1 MGLGNLWLLGGEIIR
16 DLHYDPALRKRAPER
31 LLCSVIHEDGGPL
44 LHNGTEEEQRSSTPL
59 AANSADSSLNP
70 SAGPAKP
77 ANSPDEATN
86 EAKRHAI
93 RPRNIDSTSI
103 LLASGV
109 PESTVVLVRILS
121 CLALLNAAV
130 MAAQPGFLL
139 GADYSEWLYPNAG
152 QMQIATDGSGALYI
166 LSVLPGTSLSSQP
179 VFRVTKLSADGKT
192 ILWENDLGFATDQI
206 AVDPSGGVYVLS
218 SISAVAPLV
227 PPATSLF
234 VAKLTADG
242 GGIAWKTQVPN
253 LPQYVPEP
261 VLAVDPQGRAYVAG
275 ESDASNA
282 VGGVVRLKAD
292 GSGIDYTAK
301 VAGYPTAIA
310 VDASGGAFVAGS
322 AVSSPTDVSN
332 SFLARLAPDGSAGYY
347 LTLPAALFGIVVTVD
362 PQGNAVTYSGAGN
375 EGGVLQRFDSKGAV
389 TLSQPGPK
397 SLFPALAVDAAG
409 NMYVTGSTQFL
420 TPVRNSLATC
430 GLDLLSVF
438 APDGSVLQTTYIPGG
453 HNSGALVAIG
463 VNSNVFVVDRA
474 EVGFTPSQ
482 TGPFPPVPAVPPANP
497 DATTPFLWR
506 LSPNANAQTFPLAC
520 LGNAA
525 TYNSSSLVI
534 APGTMVSLFGNGL
547 GPQQGIQT
555 QATLQSPFPTQA
567 GNVEVTF
574 DGNQAPLIWV
584 QDAQINAVAPWSL
597 MPGQTTQVCVSYQN
611 VKTNCLTVPVA
622 QTSPG
627 VFTIDGVH
635 AAALNQDG
643 TINSADHPSPVGS
656 IISVWAT
663 GLGPIDPAQGDGTLV
678 GFPLPTNT
686 AQVAVQAIAVEI
698 GLFGGPQTIITPFAV
713 TYAGPAPYLVA
724 GTSQINFQVVKYA
737 GTIMVGNGF
746 QIYVAP

>member
-1 MGLGNLWLLGGEIIR
+1 M
-16 DLHYDPALRKRAPER
+16 
-31 LLCSVIHEDGGPL
+31 
-44 LHNGTEEEQRSSTPL
+44 
-59 AANSADSSLNP
+59 
-70 SAGPAKP
+70 
-77 ANSPDEATN
+77 
-86 EAKRHAI
+86 
-93 RPRNIDSTSI
+93 
-103 LLASGV
+103 
-109 PESTVVLVRILS
+109 
-121 CLALLNAAV
+121 
-130 MAAQPGFLL
+130 AQPGFLL
-139 GADYSEWLYPNAG
+139 GPDYSEWLYPNACE
-152 QMQIATDGSGALYI
+152 MQIATDGSGALYI
-166 LSVLPGTSLSSQP
+166 LSVLSGNCPSSP
-179 VFRVTKLSADGKT
+179 SVFRVTKLSADGKT

-206 AVDPSGGVYVLS
+206 AVDPSGGVYLLS

-227 PPATSLF
+227 PPAPSLF

-275 ESDASNA
+275 ESDAGNV
-282 VGGVVRLKAD
+282 VGAVVRLKAD
-292 GSGIDYTAK
+292 GSGIDYTAA

-322 AVSSPTDVSN
+322 PASYGVSN
-332 SFLARLAPDGSAGYY
+332 TFLARLAPDGSAGFY
-347 LTLPAALFGIVVTVD
+347 LTLPAAIYGIAAAVD
-362 PQGNAVTYSGAGN
+362 PQGNAVIYRSTGN
-375 EGGVLQRFDSKGAV
+375 EGGVLQRFDSTGAV
-389 TLSQPGPK
+389 TLSRPGPK
-397 SLFPALAVDAAG
+397 SFFPALAVDAAG
-409 NMYVTGSTQFL
+409 NMYVAGSTEYL

-430 GLDLLSVF
+430 GQDLLSVF

-453 HNSGALVAIG
+453 HNSGALVALG
-463 VNSNVFVVDRA
+463 VHSNVFVVDQA

-482 TGPFPPVPAVPPANP
+482 TGPFPYVAPANP
-497 DATTPFLWR
+497 GYATTPFLWR

-525 TYNSSSLVI
+525 TYTGSLV
-534 APGTMVSLFGNGL
+534 APGMMVSLFGNGL

-555 QATLQSPFPTQA
+555 QATLRSPFPTQA

-574 DGNQAPLIWV
+574 DGKPAPLVWV

-597 MPGQTTQVCVSYQN
+597 TPGRTTQVCVSYQD

-622 QTSPG
+622 RTSPG
-627 VFTIDGVH
+627 VFTRDGVH
-635 AAALNQDG
+635 AAAMNQDG
-643 TINSADHPSPVGS
+643 TINSADHPAPVGS

-686 AQVAVQAIAVEI
+686 AQAAVQAILVTI
-698 GLFGGPQTIITPFAV
+698 GLFGDGGTTITPFVV

-724 GTSQINFQVVKYA
+724 GTSQINFQVVQYT
-737 GTIMVGNGF
+737 GTIFVDSGNGF
-746 QIYVAP
+746 QIYVAQ

>member
-1 MGLGNLWLLGGEIIR
+1 
-16 DLHYDPALRKRAPER
+16 
-31 LLCSVIHEDGGPL
+31 
-44 LHNGTEEEQRSSTPL
+44 
-59 AANSADSSLNP
+59 
-70 SAGPAKP
+70 
-77 ANSPDEATN
+77 
-86 EAKRHAI
+86 
-93 RPRNIDSTSI
+93 
-103 LLASGV
+103 LASGV
-109 PESTVVLVRILS
+109 QESTFMLVRILS

-192 ILWENDLGFATDQI
+192 ILWENDLGFETDQI

-218 SISAVAPLV
+218 SISAAV
-227 PPATSLF
+227 PGVQPATSLF
-234 VAKLTADG
+234 VEKLSADG

-253 LPQYVPEP
+253 LPQYDPAP

-322 AVSSPTDVSN
+322 AVSQADVSS
-332 SFLARLAPDGSAGYY
+332 SFLARLAPDGSAGFYS
-347 LTLPAALFGIVVTVD
+347 TLPAAIFGIVVAVD
-362 PQGNAVTYSGAGN
+362 PQGNAVIYRSTGN
-375 EGGVLQRFDSKGAV
+375 EGGVLQRFDSTGAV
-389 TLSQPGPK
+389 TLSRPGPK

-409 NMYVTGSTQFL
+409 NMYVTGSTQYL

-482 TGPFPPVPAVPPANP
+482 TGPFPSVPPANP
-497 DATTPFLWR
+497 GDATTPFLWR

-525 TYNSSSLVI
+525 TYTGSSV
-534 APGTMVSLFGNGL
+534 APGMMVSLFGNGL

-574 DGNQAPLIWV
+574 DGNPVPLTWV

-597 MPGQTTQVCVSYQN
+597 IPGQTTQVCVSYQN

-643 TINSADHPSPVGS
+643 TINSADHPAPVGS
-656 IISVWAT
+656 IISAWAT

-686 AQVAVQAIAVEI
+686 AQVAVQAIAVII
-698 GLFGGPQTIITPFAV
+698 GRGTTVTPFAV
-713 TYAGPAPYLVA
+713 TYAGPAPFLVA

-737 GTIMVGNGF
+737 GTIFVEGSNGF
-746 QIYVAP
+746 QIYVGQ

>member
-1 MGLGNLWLLGGEIIR
+1 MARRLVSILCGL
-16 DLHYDPALRKRAPER
+16 
-31 LLCSVIHEDGGPL
+31 V
-44 LHNGTEEEQRSSTPL
+44 
-59 AANSADSSLNP
+59 SLN
-70 SAGPAKP
+70 
-77 ANSPDEATN
+77 
-86 EAKRHAI
+86 
-93 RPRNIDSTSI
+93 
-103 LLASGV
+103 
-109 PESTVVLVRILS
+109 
-121 CLALLNAAV
+121 AV
-130 MAAQPGFLL
+130 AMAAQPGFLL

-152 QMQIATDGSGALYI
+152 KMEIATDGSGALYI
-166 LSVLPGTSLSSQP
+166 LSVFPGTSLSSP
-179 VFRVTKLSADGKT
+179 SVFRVTKLSADGKT

-218 SISAVAPLV
+218 SISAVSPLV

-234 VAKLTADG
+234 VAKLTTDG
-242 GGIAWKTQVPN
+242 SGIAWKTQVPN

-275 ESDASNA
+275 ESDASNS
-282 VGGVVRLKAD
+282 VGAVVRLKAD

-322 AVSSPTDVSN
+322 AISSPTSVTN
-332 SFLARLAPDGSAGYY
+332 YFLARLAPDGSAGFYS
-347 LTLPAALFGIVVTVD
+347 TLPPAIFGIAVAVD
-362 PQGNAVTYSGAGN
+362 AQGNAVTYSGTGN
-375 EGGVLQRFDSKGAV
+375 PGGVLQRFDSTGAV
-389 TLSQPGPK
+389 TLSRPGPK

-409 NMYVTGSTQFL
+409 NMYVTGSTQYL

-474 EVGFTPSQ
+474 EAGFKPSEA
-482 TGPFPPVPAVPPANP
+482 GPFPSVPLANP
-497 DATTPFLWR
+497 GDATTPFLWR
-506 LSPNANAQTFPLAC
+506 LSPNANAKTFPLAC
-520 LGNAA
+520 SGNAA
-525 TYNSSSLVI
+525 TYTGSSV
-534 APGTMVSLFGNGL
+534 APGMMVSLFGNGL

-574 DGNQAPLIWV
+574 DGNLVPLTWV

-597 MPGQTTQVCVSYQN
+597 IPGQSTQVCVSYRN
-611 VKTNCLTVPVA
+611 VKTNCLTVPVSP
-622 QTSPG
+622 TSPG

-643 TINSADHPSPVGS
+643 TINSADHPAPVGS

-678 GFPLPTNT
+678 GFPLPINT
-686 AQVAVQAIAVEI
+686 GQVAVQAIQVII
-698 GLFGGPQTIITPFAV
+698 GPFGGGQTIITPFAV

-724 GTSQINFQVVKYA
+724 GTCQINFQVVKYA
-737 GTIMVGNGF
+737 GTVFVDGSNGF
-746 QIYVAP
+746 QIYVAQ

>member
-1 MGLGNLWLLGGEIIR
+1 MHASTFVLL
-16 DLHYDPALRKRAPER
+16 
-31 LLCSVIHEDGGPL
+31 
-44 LHNGTEEEQRSSTPL
+44 
-59 AANSADSSLNP
+59 
-70 SAGPAKP
+70 
-77 ANSPDEATN
+77 
-86 EAKRHAI
+86 
-93 RPRNIDSTSI
+93 
-103 LLASGV
+103 
-109 PESTVVLVRILS
+109 RILS

-139 GADYSEWLYPNAG
+139 GADYSEWLYPNANEI
-152 QMQIATDGSGALYI
+152 QIATDGSGALYI
-166 LSVLPGTSLSSQP
+166 LSVFPGTSLGSPS

-218 SISAVAPLV
+218 SISGVAPLV
-227 PPATSLF
+227 PPAPSLF

-253 LPQYVPEP
+253 LPQYRPEP
-261 VLAVDPQGRAYVAG
+261 VLAVDREGRAYVAG
-275 ESDASNA
+275 ESDAGNA
-282 VGGVVRLKAD
+282 VGAVVRVRAD

-322 AVSSPTDVSN
+322 PASYGVSN
-332 SFLARLAPDGSAGYY
+332 TFLARLAPNGSAGFY
-347 LTLPAALFGIVVTVD
+347 LTLPAAIYGIVVAVD
-362 PQGNAVTYSGAGN
+362 PQGNAVIYRSTGN
-375 EGGVLQRFDSKGAV
+375 EGGVLQRFDSTGAV
-389 TLSQPGPK
+389 TLSRPGPK
-397 SLFPALAVDAAG
+397 SLLPALAVDAAG
-409 NMYVTGSTQFL
+409 NMYVTGSTDYL

-430 GLDLLSVF
+430 GMDLLSVF

-453 HNSGALVAIG
+453 NNSGALVAIG

-474 EVGFTPSQ
+474 QAGFTPSE
-482 TGPFPPVPAVPPANP
+482 TGPFPPVPPANP
-497 DATTPFLWR
+497 GSATAFLWR

-525 TYNSSSLVI
+525 TYNHFVAI
-534 APGTMVSLFGNGL
+534 APGMMVSLFGSGL

-574 DGNQAPLIWV
+574 DGKPAPLTWV

-597 MPGQTTQVCVSYQN
+597 TPGQATQICVSYQN

-622 QTSPG
+622 QSSPG

-643 TINSADHPSPVGS
+643 TINSADHPAPVGS
-656 IISVWAT
+656 IIAVFAT

-686 AQVAVQAIAVEI
+686 AQVAVQAIAVVF
-698 GLFGGPQTIITPFAV
+698 GFFGGGQTIITPFVV

-737 GTIMVGNGF
+737 GTIMVEGSNGF
-746 QIYVAP
+746 QIYVAQ

>member
-1 MGLGNLWLLGGEIIR
+1 M
-16 DLHYDPALRKRAPER
+16 
-31 LLCSVIHEDGGPL
+31 
-44 LHNGTEEEQRSSTPL
+44 
-59 AANSADSSLNP
+59 
-70 SAGPAKP
+70 
-77 ANSPDEATN
+77 
-86 EAKRHAI
+86 
-93 RPRNIDSTSI
+93 
-103 LLASGV
+103 
-109 PESTVVLVRILS
+109 LVRILF

-130 MAAQPGFLL
+130 MATQPGFLL
-139 GADYSEWLYPNAG
+139 GPDYSEWLYPNAG

-166 LSVLPGTSLSSQP
+166 LSVLTGTSLSSQP

-192 ILWENDLGFATDQI
+192 ILWENDLGFATYQI

-218 SISAVAPLV
+218 SISTEAPGVL
-227 PPATSLF
+227 PAPSLF
-234 VAKLTADG
+234 VAKLTFDG

-253 LPQYVPEP
+253 FPAYVPTP

-275 ESDASNA
+275 ESDASNT

-322 AVSSPTDVSN
+322 SDPSQGDVSST
-332 SFLARLAPDGSAGYY
+332 FLARLAPDGSAGFYS
-347 LTLPAALFGIVVTVD
+347 TLPAAIFGFVVAVD
-362 PQGNAVTYSGAGN
+362 PQGNAVTYSGTGN
-375 EGGVLQRFDSKGAV
+375 EGGVLQRFDSTGAV
-389 TLSQPGPK
+389 TLSRPGPK
-397 SLFPALAVDAAG
+397 SFVPALAVDAAG
-409 NMYVTGSTQFL
+409 NMYVTGSTEYL

-497 DATTPFLWR
+497 DATTAFLWR

-525 TYNSSSLVI
+525 TNNGSVAI
-534 APGTMVSLFGNGL
+534 TPGMMVSLFGNGL

-574 DGNQAPLIWV
+574 DGNPAPLTWV

-597 MPGQTTQVCVSYQN
+597 TPGQTTQVCVSYQN
-611 VKTNCLTVPVA
+611 VKTNCLTGLVA
-622 QTSPG
+622 QNSPG

-643 TINSADHPSPVGS
+643 TINSADHPAPVGS

-686 AQVAVQAIAVEI
+686 AQVAVQAIALVL
-698 GLFGGPQTIITPFAV
+698 GFFGGGYTIITPFVV

-724 GTSQINFQVVKYA
+724 GTSQINFQVVKYP
-737 GTIMVGNGF
+737 GTIFVGNGF
-746 QIYVAP
+746 QIYVAQ

>member
-1 MGLGNLWLLGGEIIR
+1 M
-16 DLHYDPALRKRAPER
+16 
-31 LLCSVIHEDGGPL
+31 
-44 LHNGTEEEQRSSTPL
+44 
-59 AANSADSSLNP
+59 
-70 SAGPAKP
+70 
-77 ANSPDEATN
+77 
-86 EAKRHAI
+86 
-93 RPRNIDSTSI
+93 
-103 LLASGV
+103 
-109 PESTVVLVRILS
+109 LVRILF

-139 GADYSEWLYPNAG
+139 GADYSEWLYPNANEI
-152 QMQIATDGSGALYI
+152 QIATDGSGALYI
-166 LSVLPGTSLSSQP
+166 LSVFPGASLSPPS

-192 ILWENDLGFATDQI
+192 ILWETDLGFATDQI
-206 AVDPSGGVYVLS
+206 AVDPSGGVYLLS
-218 SISAVAPLV
+218 SISGLAPEV
-227 PPATSLF
+227 PPAKSLF
-234 VAKLTADG
+234 VAKLSADG

-261 VLAVDPQGRAYVAG
+261 VLAVDRQGRAYVAG
-275 ESDASNA
+275 ESDAGHA
-282 VGGVVRLKAD
+282 VGAVVRLKAD

-322 AVSSPTDVSN
+322 AVQPTDAS
-332 SFLARLAPDGSAGYY
+332 STFLARLAPDGSAGFYS
-347 LTLPAALFGIVVTVD
+347 TLPAAIYGIAVAVD
-362 PQGNAVTYSGAGN
+362 PQGNAVIYRSTGN
-375 EGGVLQRFDSKGAV
+375 EGGVLQRFDSTGAA
-389 TLSQPGPK
+389 TLSRPGPK
-397 SLFPALAVDAAG
+397 SFLPALAVDAAG
-409 NMYVTGSTQFL
+409 NMYVTGSTDYL
-420 TPVRNSLATC
+420 TPVRNSLGTC
-430 GLDLLSVF
+430 GQDVLSVF

-453 HNSGALVAIG
+453 TNSGALVAIG

-474 EVGFTPSQ
+474 QAGFTPSE
-482 TGPFPPVPAVPPANP
+482 TGPFPPVPPATP
-497 DATTPFLWR
+497 GSATTAFLWR
-506 LSPNANAQTFPLAC
+506 LSPNANAQTVPLAC

-525 TYNSSSLVI
+525 TYNHFVAI
-534 APGTMVSLFGNGL
+534 APGMMVSLFGSGL

-574 DGNQAPLIWV
+574 DGKPAPLIWV

-597 MPGQTTQVCVSYQN
+597 IPGEATQVCVSYQN

-622 QTSPG
+622 QNSPG

-643 TINSADHPSPVGS
+643 TINSADHPAPVGS
-656 IISVWAT
+656 IISVFAT

-686 AQVAVQAIAVEI
+686 TPVAVQAIALVF
-698 GLFGGPQTIITPFAV
+698 GFFGGGQTIITPFVV

-724 GTSQINFQVVKYA
+724 GTSQINFQVVKYI
-737 GTIMVGNGF
+737 GTIMLGNGF
-746 QIYVAP
+746 QIYVAQ

>member
-1 MGLGNLWLLGGEIIR
+1 M
-16 DLHYDPALRKRAPER
+16 
-31 LLCSVIHEDGGPL
+31 HE
-44 LHNGTEEEQRSSTPL
+44 NTF
-59 AANSADSSLNP
+59 
-70 SAGPAKP
+70 
-77 ANSPDEATN
+77 
-86 EAKRHAI
+86 
-93 RPRNIDSTSI
+93 
-103 LLASGV
+103 
-109 PESTVVLVRILS
+109 VLVRILS

-130 MAAQPGFLL
+130 MAQPGFLL
-139 GADYSEWLYPNAG
+139 GPDYSEWLYPNAG
-152 QMQIATDGSGALYI
+152 NMQIATDGSGALYI
-166 LSVLPGTSLSSQP
+166 LSVLTGTSLSSQP

-192 ILWENDLGFATDQI
+192 ILWENDLGFATSQI

-218 SISAVAPLV
+218 SISTAVPGVL
-227 PPATSLF
+227 PSPSLF

-253 LPQYVPEP
+253 LPPYVPTP

-275 ESDASNA
+275 ESDAGNV

-292 GSGIDYTAK
+292 GSGIDYTAE

-322 AVSSPTDVSN
+322 PASYGVSN
-332 SFLARLAPDGSAGYY
+332 TFLARLAPDGSAGFY
-347 LTLPAALFGIVVTVD
+347 LTLPAAIYGIAAAVD
-362 PQGNAVTYSGAGN
+362 PQGNAVLYRSTGN
-375 EGGVLQRFDSKGAV
+375 EGGVLQRFDSTGAV

-397 SLFPALAVDAAG
+397 SFFPALAVDAAG
-409 NMYVTGSTQFL
+409 NMYVTGSTEYL

-430 GLDLLSVF
+430 GQDLLSVF

-463 VNSNVFVVDRA
+463 VHSNVFVIDRA

-482 TGPFPPVPAVPPANP
+482 NGPFPPVPAIPPANP
-497 DATTPFLWR
+497 YATTPFLWR

-525 TYNSSSLVI
+525 TYTGSFV
-534 APGTMVSLFGNGL
+534 APGMMVSLFGNGL

-555 QATLQSPFPTQA
+555 QATLRSPFPTQA

-574 DGNQAPLIWV
+574 DGKPAPLVWV

-597 MPGQTTQVCVSYQN
+597 TPGQTTQVCVSYQD

-622 QTSPG
+622 RTSPG
-627 VFTIDGVH
+627 AYTIDGVH

-643 TINSADHPSPVGS
+643 TINSADHPAPVGS

-678 GFPLPTNT
+678 GFPLPTNK
-686 AQVAVQAIAVEI
+686 AQVAVQAIAVSI
-698 GLFGGPQTIITPFAV
+698 GPFGGGQTIITPFVV

-724 GTSQINFQVVKYA
+724 GTSQINFQVVQYA
-737 GTIMVGNGF
+737 GTIFVESGNGF
-746 QIYVAP
+746 QIYVAK

>member
-1 MGLGNLWLLGGEIIR
+1 
-16 DLHYDPALRKRAPER
+16 
-31 LLCSVIHEDGGPL
+31 
-44 LHNGTEEEQRSSTPL
+44 
-59 AANSADSSLNP
+59 
-70 SAGPAKP
+70 
-77 ANSPDEATN
+77 
-86 EAKRHAI
+86 
-93 RPRNIDSTSI
+93 
-103 LLASGV
+103 
-109 PESTVVLVRILS
+109 
-121 CLALLNAAV
+121 
-130 MAAQPGFLL
+130 MAQSGFLL
-139 GADYSEWLYPNAG
+139 GADYSEWLYPDTG

-166 LSVLPGTSLSSQP
+166 LSVSPGTSLSSQP

-192 ILWENDLGFATDQI
+192 ILWENDLGFATGQI

-218 SISAVAPLV
+218 SISTEVPGVLPAP
-227 PPATSLF
+227 SLF

-253 LPQYVPEP
+253 FPFPTP

-275 ESDASNA
+275 LSDSSNV
-282 VGGVVRLKAD
+282 VGAVVRLKAD

-301 VAGYPTAIA
+301 VAGYPTSIA

-322 AVSSPTDVSN
+322 PPSYGVSN
-332 SFLARLAPDGSAGYY
+332 TFLARLAPDGSAGFYS
-347 LTLPAALFGIVVTVD
+347 TLPAAINGIVVAVD
-362 PQGNAVTYSGAGN
+362 PQGNAVTYSGTGN
-375 EGGVLQRFDSKGAV
+375 EGGVLQRFDSTGAV
-389 TLSQPGPK
+389 TLSQPGPR
-397 SLFPALAVDAAG
+397 SLVPALSVDAAG
-409 NMYVTGSTQFL
+409 NMYVTGSTQNL

-430 GLDLLSVF
+430 GVDLLSVF

-453 HNSGALVAIG
+453 MNSGALVALG
-463 VNSNVFVVDRA
+463 VNSNVFVVDQA
-474 EVGFTPSQ
+474 EAGFTPSQ
-482 TGPFPPVPAVPPANP
+482 TGPFPYVPPASP
-497 DATTPFLWR
+497 GDATTPFLWR

-525 TYNSSSLVI
+525 TYNSSSVYI
-534 APGTMVSLFGNGL
+534 APGAMVSLFGNGL

-555 QATLQSPFPTQA
+555 QATFQSPFPTQA

-574 DGNQAPLIWV
+574 DGNPAPLIWV

-597 MPGQTTQVCVSYQN
+597 IPGQTTQVCVSYQD

-622 QTSPG
+622 PISPG

-643 TINSADHPSPVGS
+643 TINSADHPAPVGS

-663 GLGPIDPAQGDGTLV
+663 GLGPVDPAQGDGTLV

-686 AQVAVQAIAVEI
+686 APVAVQAIALVF
-698 GLFGGPQTIITPFAV
+698 GFFGGGQTIITPFVV

-724 GTSQINFQVVKYA
+724 GTSQINFQVVQYA
-737 GTIMVGNGF
+737 GTIYVESGNGF
-746 QIYVAP
+746 QIYVAQ

>member
-1 MGLGNLWLLGGEIIR
+1 
-16 DLHYDPALRKRAPER
+16 
-31 LLCSVIHEDGGPL
+31 
-44 LHNGTEEEQRSSTPL
+44 
-59 AANSADSSLNP
+59 
-70 SAGPAKP
+70 
-77 ANSPDEATN
+77 
-86 EAKRHAI
+86 
-93 RPRNIDSTSI
+93 
-103 LLASGV
+103 
-109 PESTVVLVRILS
+109 
-121 CLALLNAAV
+121 

-139 GADYSEWLYPNAG
+139 GPDYSEWLYPNAG
-152 QMQIATDGSGALYI
+152 EMKIATDGSGALYI
-166 LSVLPGTSLSSQP
+166 LSVFPGTSLTSPS

-282 VGGVVRLKAD
+282 VGAVVRLKAD
-292 GSGIDYTAK
+292 GSGIDYIAK

-322 AVSSPTDVSN
+322 AVSQADVSS
-332 SFLARLAPDGSAGYY
+332 SFLARLAPDGSAGFYS
-347 LTLPAALFGIVVTVD
+347 TLPATIYGIVVAVD
-362 PQGNAVTYSGAGN
+362 PQGNAVIYRSTGN
-375 EGGVLQRFDSKGAV
+375 EGGVLQRFDSTGAV
-389 TLSQPGPK
+389 KLSRPGPK
-397 SLFPALAVDAAG
+397 SFFPALAVDAAG
-409 NMYVTGSTQFL
+409 NMYVTGSTEYL

-453 HNSGALVAIG
+453 FNSGALVAIG
-463 VNSNVFVVDRA
+463 ANSNVFVVDRA
-474 EVGFTPSQ
+474 EVGFTPSE
-482 TGPFPPVPAVPPANP
+482 TGPFPPVPPANP
-497 DATTPFLWR
+497 GYATTAFLWR

-525 TYNSSSLVI
+525 TYTDSLMGT
-534 APGTMVSLFGNGL
+534 APGMMVSLFGNGL

-555 QATLQSPFPTQA
+555 QATLQTPFPTQA

-574 DGNQAPLIWV
+574 DGKPAPLLWV
-584 QDAQINAVAPWSL
+584 QDAQINALAPWSL
-597 MPGQTTQVCVSYQN
+597 TPGQTTQVCVSYQN
-611 VKTNCLTVPVA
+611 VKTNCLTVLVA
-622 QTSPG
+622 GSSPG

-643 TINSADHPSPVGS
+643 TINSADHPAPVGS
-656 IISVWAT
+656 IISVFAT
-663 GLGPIDPAQGDGTLV
+663 GLGPIKPAQDDGTLV
-678 GFPLPTNT
+678 GFPLPTNV
-686 AQVAVQAIAVEI
+686 ARVAVQAIQVI
-698 GLFGGPQTIITPFAV
+698 TGPFGGGTTITPFVV
-713 TYAGPAPYLVA
+713 TYAGPAPFLVA

-737 GTIMVGNGF
+737 GEILVASSNGF
-746 QIYVAP
+746 QIYVAQ

>member
-1 MGLGNLWLLGGEIIR
+1 M
-16 DLHYDPALRKRAPER
+16 
-31 LLCSVIHEDGGPL
+31 
-44 LHNGTEEEQRSSTPL
+44 
-59 AANSADSSLNP
+59 
-70 SAGPAKP
+70 
-77 ANSPDEATN
+77 
-86 EAKRHAI
+86 
-93 RPRNIDSTSI
+93 
-103 LLASGV
+103 
-109 PESTVVLVRILS
+109 LVRILS

-139 GADYSEWLYPNAG
+139 GVDYSEWLYPNAG
-152 QMQIATDGSGALYI
+152 NMQIATDGSGALYI
-166 LSVLPGTSLSSQP
+166 LSALPGA

-192 ILWENDLGFATDQI
+192 ILWENDLGFETGQI

-218 SISAVAPLV
+218 SLSAAVPGVQPAP
-227 PPATSLF
+227 SLF

-253 LPQYVPEP
+253 LPQYDPPP

-275 ESDASNA
+275 ESDAGNA
-282 VGGVVRLKAD
+282 VGAVVRLKAD

-301 VAGYPTAIA
+301 VAGYPTSIA
-310 VDASGGAFVAGS
+310 VDASGAAFVAGS
-322 AVSSPTDVSN
+322 PASYGVSN
-332 SFLARLAPDGSAGYY
+332 TFLARLAPDGSAGYY
-347 LTLPAALFGIVVTVD
+347 LTLPAAIFGIVVAVD
-362 PQGNAVTYSGAGN
+362 PQGNAVIYRSTGN
-375 EGGVLQRFDSKGAV
+375 EGGVLQRFDSTGAV
-389 TLSQPGPK
+389 TLSRPGPK

-409 NMYVTGSTQFL
+409 NMYVTGSTQYL

-474 EVGFTPSQ
+474 EVGFTPSEI
-482 TGPFPPVPAVPPANP
+482 GPFPPVPPANP
-497 DATTPFLWR
+497 GSATTAFLWR
-506 LSPNANAQTFPLAC
+506 LSPNANAQTVPLAC

-525 TYNSSSLVI
+525 TYTGSFVAI

-574 DGNQAPLIWV
+574 DGNPAPLTWV
-584 QDAQINAVAPWSL
+584 QDGQINAVAPWSL
-597 MPGQTTQVCVSYQN
+597 TPGQTTQVCVSYQN

-622 QTSPG
+622 QISGG

-643 TINSADHPSPVGS
+643 TINSADHPAPVGS

-678 GFPLPTNT
+678 GFPLPTNR
-686 AQVAVQAIAVEI
+686 AQVAVQAIQVII
-698 GLFGGPQTIITPFAV
+698 GHFGGGYTIITPFVV

-737 GTIMVGNGF
+737 GTIFADSNGF
-746 QIYVAP
+746 QIYVAQ

>member
-1 MGLGNLWLLGGEIIR
+1 
-16 DLHYDPALRKRAPER
+16 
-31 LLCSVIHEDGGPL
+31 
-44 LHNGTEEEQRSSTPL
+44 
-59 AANSADSSLNP
+59 
-70 SAGPAKP
+70 
-77 ANSPDEATN
+77 
-86 EAKRHAI
+86 
-93 RPRNIDSTSI
+93 
-103 LLASGV
+103 
-109 PESTVVLVRILS
+109 
-121 CLALLNAAV
+121 

-152 QMQIATDGSGALYI
+152 KMQIATDGSGALYI
-166 LSVLPGTSLSSQP
+166 LSFFPGTSLSSPP

-218 SISAVAPLV
+218 SISAAVPGV

-234 VAKLTADG
+234 VAKLSADG
-242 GGIAWKTQVPN
+242 GGIAWKRQVPN
-253 LPQYVPEP
+253 FPQLVPAP

-322 AVSSPTDVSN
+322 AVSQADVSS
-332 SFLARLAPDGSAGYY
+332 SFLARLAPDGSAGFYS
-347 LTLPAALFGIVVTVD
+347 TLPAAIFGIVVAVD
-362 PQGNAVTYSGAGN
+362 PQGNAVIYRSTGN
-375 EGGVLQRFDSKGAV
+375 EGGVLQRFDSTGAV
-389 TLSQPGPK
+389 TLSRPGPK

-409 NMYVTGSTQFL
+409 NMYVTGSTQYL
-420 TPVRNSLATC
+420 IPVRNSLATC
-430 GLDLLSVF
+430 GLDLLSVS

-453 HNSGALVAIG
+453 HNSGALVATG

-482 TGPFPPVPAVPPANP
+482 TGPFPPVPPANP
-497 DATTPFLWR
+497 GFATTAFLWR
-506 LSPNANAQTFPLAC
+506 LSPNANAQTVPLAC

-525 TYNSSSLVI
+525 TYTGSFV
-534 APGTMVSLFGNGL
+534 APGMMVSLFGNGL

-574 DGNQAPLIWV
+574 DGKPAPLIWV

-597 MPGQTTQVCVSYQN
+597 TPGQTTQVCVSYQN
-611 VKTNCLTVPVA
+611 VKTNCLTEPVA
-622 QTSPG
+622 QNSPG

-643 TINSADHPSPVGS
+643 TINSADHPAPVGS
-656 IISVWAT
+656 IISVFAT

-686 AQVAVQAIAVEI
+686 AQVAVQAILVII
-698 GLFGGPQTIITPFAV
+698 GPFGGGQTIITPFVV

-737 GTIMVGNGF
+737 GTIFVESSNGF
-746 QIYVAP
+746 QIYVAQ

>member
-1 MGLGNLWLLGGEIIR
+1 
-16 DLHYDPALRKRAPER
+16 
-31 LLCSVIHEDGGPL
+31 
-44 LHNGTEEEQRSSTPL
+44 
-59 AANSADSSLNP
+59 
-70 SAGPAKP
+70 
-77 ANSPDEATN
+77 
-86 EAKRHAI
+86 
-93 RPRNIDSTSI
+93 
-103 LLASGV
+103 
-109 PESTVVLVRILS
+109 
-121 CLALLNAAV
+121 
-130 MAAQPGFLL
+130 MAAQPGFML

-152 QMQIATDGSGALYI
+152 KMQIATDGSGALYI
-166 LSVLPGTSLSSQP
+166 LSVFPGTSLSSP
-179 VFRVTKLSADGKT
+179 SVFRVTRLSADGKT
-192 ILWENDLGFATDQI
+192 ILWENNPGFATDQI
-206 AVDPSGGVYVLS
+206 AVDPSGGVYLLS

-234 VAKLTADG
+234 VAKLSADG

-322 AVSSPTDVSN
+322 VVSSPTDVS
-332 SFLARLAPDGSAGYY
+332 STFLARLAPDGSAGFYS
-347 LTLPAALFGIVVTVD
+347 TLPAAIYGMVVAVD
-362 PQGNAVTYSGAGN
+362 PQGNAVIYSGAGN
-375 EGGVLQRFDSKGAV
+375 EGGVLQRFDSTGAV
-389 TLSQPGPK
+389 TLSQSGPK
-397 SLFPALAVDAAG
+397 SLFPALAVDASG
-409 NMYVTGSTQFL
+409 NMYVTGSTQYL

-463 VNSNVFVVDRA
+463 VNSNVFVVDQA

-482 TGPFPPVPAVPPANP
+482 TGPFPYVPPANP
-497 DATTPFLWR
+497 GDATTPFLWR

-525 TYNSSSLVI
+525 TYNSSSVEI

-574 DGNQAPLIWV
+574 DGNPAPLTWV

-597 MPGQTTQVCVSYQN
+597 TPGQTTQVCVSYQN

-622 QTSPG
+622 QISPG

-643 TINSADHPSPVGS
+643 TINSADHPAPVGS
-656 IISVWAT
+656 TISVWAT

-686 AQVAVQAIAVEI
+686 AQVAVQAIAVEF
-698 GLFGGPQTIITPFAV
+698 GFFGGGQTIITPFLL

-724 GTSQINFQVVKYA
+724 GTSQINFQVVNYA
-737 GTIMVGNGF
+737 GTIYVESGNGF
-746 QIYVAP
+746 QIYVAQ

>member
-1 MGLGNLWLLGGEIIR
+1 M
-16 DLHYDPALRKRAPER
+16 
-31 LLCSVIHEDGGPL
+31 
-44 LHNGTEEEQRSSTPL
+44 
-59 AANSADSSLNP
+59 
-70 SAGPAKP
+70 
-77 ANSPDEATN
+77 
-86 EAKRHAI
+86 
-93 RPRNIDSTSI
+93 
-103 LLASGV
+103 
-109 PESTVVLVRILS
+109 LVRILS
-121 CLALLNAAV
+121 CLALFNAAV
-130 MAAQPGFLL
+130 MATQPGFLL

-152 QMQIATDGSGALYI
+152 KMQIATDGSGALYI
-166 LSVLPGTSLSSQP
+166 LSVFPGTSLSSPP

-218 SISAVAPLV
+218 SISTVVPGV
-227 PPATSLF
+227 PPAPSLF

-253 LPQYVPEP
+253 LPQLVPLFP
-261 VLAVDPQGRAYVAG
+261 FPGNVLAVDPQGRAYVAG

-322 AVSSPTDVSN
+322 AVSQADVSS
-332 SFLARLAPDGSAGYY
+332 SFLERLAPDGTAGFYS
-347 LTLPAALFGIVVTVD
+347 TLPAAIFGIVVAVD
-362 PQGNAVTYSGAGN
+362 PQGNAVIYSGTGN
-375 EGGVLQRFDSKGAV
+375 EGGVLQRFDSTGAV
-389 TLSQPGPK
+389 TLSRPGPK

-409 NMYVTGSTQFL
+409 NMYVTGSTQYL

-482 TGPFPPVPAVPPANP
+482 TGPFPPVPPANP
-497 DATTPFLWR
+497 GDATTAFLWR
-506 LSPNANAQTFPLAC
+506 LSPNANAQTVPLAC

-525 TYNSSSLVI
+525 TYNGFVAI
-534 APGTMVSLFGNGL
+534 APGMMVSLFGNGL

-574 DGNQAPLIWV
+574 DGNPAPLTWV
-584 QDAQINAVAPWSL
+584 QDAQINAVAPWPL
-597 MPGQTTQVCVSYQN
+597 IPGQTTQVCVSYQN
-611 VKTNCLTVPVA
+611 VKTNCLTVLVA

-643 TINSADHPSPVGS
+643 TINSADHPAPVGS

-686 AQVAVQAIAVEI
+686 AQVAVQAIQVII
-698 GLFGGPQTIITPFAV
+698 GHFGGGTTITPFVV

-737 GTIMVGNGF
+737 GTIFAGSNGF
-746 QIYVAP
+746 QIYVAQ

>member
-1 MGLGNLWLLGGEIIR
+1 
-16 DLHYDPALRKRAPER
+16 
-31 LLCSVIHEDGGPL
+31 
-44 LHNGTEEEQRSSTPL
+44 
-59 AANSADSSLNP
+59 
-70 SAGPAKP
+70 
-77 ANSPDEATN
+77 
-86 EAKRHAI
+86 
-93 RPRNIDSTSI
+93 
-103 LLASGV
+103 
-109 PESTVVLVRILS
+109 
-121 CLALLNAAV
+121 

-139 GADYSEWLYPNAG
+139 GADYSEWLYANAG
-152 QMQIATDGSGALYI
+152 QMRIATDGSGALYI
-166 LSVLPGTSLSSQP
+166 LSVFPGTSLSSP
-179 VFRVTKLSADGKT
+179 SVFRVTRLSADGKT
-192 ILWENDLGFATDQI
+192 ILWENNPGFATDQI
-206 AVDPSGGVYVLS
+206 AVDPSGGVYLLS

-234 VAKLTADG
+234 VAKLSADG
-242 GGIAWKTQVPN
+242 GGIAWKTQVPS

-282 VGGVVRLKAD
+282 VGSVVRLKAD

-322 AVSSPTDVSN
+322 AVSQADVSS
-332 SFLARLAPDGSAGYY
+332 SFLARLAPDGSAGFYS
-347 LTLPAALFGIVVTVD
+347 TLPAAIYGMVVAVD
-362 PQGNAVTYSGAGN
+362 PQGNAVIYSGAGN
-375 EGGVLQRFDSKGAV
+375 EGGVLQRFDSTGAV
-389 TLSQPGPK
+389 TLSQSGPK

-409 NMYVTGSTQFL
+409 NMYVTGSTQYL

-463 VNSNVFVVDRA
+463 VNSNVFVVDQA

-482 TGPFPPVPAVPPANP
+482 TGPFPYVPPANP
-497 DATTPFLWR
+497 GDATTPFLWR
-506 LSPNANAQTFPLAC
+506 LSPNANTQTFPLAC

-525 TYNSSSLVI
+525 TYNSSSVEI

-574 DGNQAPLIWV
+574 DGNPAPLTWV

-597 MPGQTTQVCVSYQN
+597 TPGQTTQVCVSYQN

-622 QTSPG
+622 QISPG

-643 TINSADHPSPVGS
+643 TINSADHPAPVGS
-656 IISVWAT
+656 TISVWAT

-686 AQVAVQAIAVEI
+686 AQVAVQAIAVEF
-698 GLFGGPQTIITPFAV
+698 GFFGGGQTIITPFVV

-737 GTIMVGNGF
+737 GTISVEGSNGF
-746 QIYVAP
+746 QIYVAQ